1 MARKRGRRTVGR
13 TGCLF
18 WLFILLVIVV
28 ILVYRGKGNLRQT
41 FSGLF
46 QGGETPRQVMR
57 DDEEAPAEDPA
68 PSSSSGQAGS
78 SQTGSSQAGSSA
90 VPAQEDTPDTGSS
103 ADTESSAGRVADEP
117 GPEHSQSS
125 EAPEPQISESR
136 PSSDSGQAASPS
148 GTEKPPPQ
156 EPAGQL
162 AQGSKQDAERR
173 LEEFSAVIY
182 FVQVEGGNARPHP
195 VPTTVQYIDSP
206 LTRTIETLLKGP
218 SLSQKN
224 RGIRSFIPEGT
235 ELLSAS
241 LFEGHLTLN
250 FNSRFENN
258 YSGRQAIL
266 FQLSQVM
273 LTAFEFKTVSTISIL
288 IEGRSKQYITGE
300 GIPLQPRY
308 TKEDL
313 SRITSLD

>member
-1 MARKRGRRTVGR
+1 
-13 TGCLF
+13 
-18 WLFILLVIVV
+18 
-28 ILVYRGKGNLRQT
+28 
-41 FSGLF
+41 
-46 QGGETPRQVMR
+46 
-57 DDEEAPAEDPA
+57 
-68 PSSSSGQAGS
+68 
-78 SQTGSSQAGSSA
+78 
-90 VPAQEDTPDTGSS
+90 
-103 ADTESSAGRVADEP
+103 
-117 GPEHSQSS
+117 
-125 EAPEPQISESR
+125 
-136 PSSDSGQAASPS
+136 
-148 GTEKPPPQ
+148 
-156 EPAGQL
+156 
-162 AQGSKQDAERR
+162 
-173 LEEFSAVIY
+173 
-182 FVQVEGGNARPHP
+182 
-195 VPTTVQYIDSP
+195 VQYIDSP